1 MVLTQDQ
8 RIELLARAREAKK
21 AKQQAS
27 KEEASVKV
35 ELPVEEPP
43 TPKPKTA
50 KASRKKNEIAPL
62 PAPVQVIQESE
73 SEEEVIEVP
82 MPKKRTV
89 PNPKWLKNPKMEPE
103 KVCCNEKLTKE
114 SPVIDD
120 KPEVV
125 ADKIVIP
132 SKSTIKKP
140 RVPRASTK
148 TLELDVVPK
157 EIEEVFDDIKE
168 NNKKYLPKVRQATP
182 APAPI
187 SIRHHDPPLQ
197 IFSY

>member
-8 RIELLARAREAKK
+8 RIELLAKAREAKK

-35 ELPVEEPP
+35 ELPVEELPS
-43 TPKPKTA
+43 PKPK
-50 KASRKKNEIAPL
+50 KNRKKVNDPIPE
-62 PAPVQVIQESE
+62 PVQESE

-82 MPKKRTV
+82 IPKKKTV
-89 PNPKWLKNPKMEPE
+89 PNPKWLKAPKNEPE
-103 KVCCNEKLTKE
+103 KVYSNEKLTKE
-114 SPVIDD
+114 APVIDD
-120 KPEVV
+120 KPEVI

-140 RVPRASTK
+140 RAPRASTK
-148 TLELDVVPK
+148 TLELDVEPK
-157 EIEEVFDDIKE
+157 AIEEVFEDIKT
-168 NNKKYLPKVRQATP
+168 NNTKYLPKVKHATP